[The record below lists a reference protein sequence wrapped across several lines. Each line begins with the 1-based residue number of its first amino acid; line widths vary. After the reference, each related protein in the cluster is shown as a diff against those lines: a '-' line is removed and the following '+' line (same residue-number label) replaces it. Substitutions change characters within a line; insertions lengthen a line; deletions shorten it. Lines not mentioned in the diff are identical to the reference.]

1 MNNVERNLTVFDA
14 HCLTNGHAF
23 EAYDFSDFEYGERI
37 IRTTDGQDFA
47 LLAFDDPV
55 VKELQKLLDA
65 IYGGKLDEIERAKL
79 FNRVFGSTCDPL
91 NGKQLDASARF
102 SCPICKSSE
111 VRHWDFKP
119 PRFRSFSIPLISHEN
134 WSAISPQ
141 QKRSLIEEGLRSK
154 GLL

>member
-37 IRTTDGQDFA
+37 IRTDGQDFG

-55 VKELQKLLDA
+55 VKELQKLLDE
-65 IYGGKLDEIERAKL
+65 IYGGKLDELERVKL
-79 FNRVFGSTCDPL
+79 FNRVFGLTCDPL

-102 SCPICKSSE
+102 ACPICKSSQ

-119 PRFRSFSIPLISHEN
+119 PRFRSFSIPIVSHEK
-134 WSAISPQ
+134 WLAMSPE